1 MGKLVSN
8 TSYST
13 LSHLLEGHFRD
24 LHRRLE
30 ASEVKRIYN
39 ISIPHL
45 APFLLFLKGPFIV
58 IEDSDDLASNLYK
71 DLIFFCSILN
81 REASKVHYFPPLTDN
96 GTAGKRARSLLAI
109 KGSLD
114 SSIITSKEAFFTG
127 YTLSDIES
135 RALGI
140 FKNQELER
148 HWLEKW
154 LLSNG
159 YKRVSM
165 VIEKGEFSSRGW
177 IFDIFPITEE
187 EPIRIEYFGDNIDLI
202 RTFDIET
209 QRSIKEIEGLTIF
222 SAIEPE
228 QKNNLLDLADFTNSY
243 ILFPDSCQD
252 LLRDYLHRPYK
263 LITFSHLPFVGKGI
277 DSMEYSIKG
286 LGILPEERKGIES
299 LPSILNT
306 IDKKV
311 IALFPSLAQAERF
324 RDILADGDLIAPILD
339 KSDIGLFEG
348 RIGITV
354 GRLSSGLNLPEV
366 IFLTD
371 REVFGERIAYRPIRR
386 SRVSKLLL
394 NYEDLN
400 PGDYIVH
407 KDHGIGRFVGLDRQK
422 TGDYEEDLI
431 IIEYANGR
439 LFVPFHSINKLQKYT
454 SSEGHVPHIN
464 KLGGREWE
472 RTKQR
477 VKKGISD
484 MAERLLR
491 LYAERKVARGFAFS
505 KDTPLHR
512 EFDDFFPYEETPDQI
527 RSIEEIKRRLY
538 SDVPMD
544 MLLCGDV
551 GYGKTE
557 VAMRAAFRAVYDG
570 KQVIVLVPSTLLSEQ
585 HYRTFKIRF
594 SGFPVRIE
602 CLNRFKKA
610 QEIKRIIKAIAKGEV
625 DIIIGTHMLL
635 KRDIR
640 FYDPGLLIID
650 EEHRFGV
657 AQKERLK
664 EFKKDMDVLTL
675 TATPIPRTLQ
685 MSLSGIREMCV
696 IETPPE
702 ERLAVKSIVSVFNR
716 DIIKEA
722 IEREIKRGGQ
732 VFFVHNRIGDIEGIA
747 DFIKGLLP
755 NVKVGI
761 AHSRMR
767 EIDLERVMIRFLNR
781 EIDVLVS
788 TAIISSGLDI
798 ANANTIIINRAD
810 TFGLSDLYQ
819 LRGRV
824 GRSNVQAFAYF
835 LIPGEDII
843 TDEAKK
849 RLKAIKEM
857 SYLGAGFRL
866 ALKDLEIRGAGN
878 LLGAEQSG
886 HIYKVGFDMY
896 MEMLE
901 RAVAELKGLEVKEEI
916 DPQIRFSIS
925 AFIPEDYIPDP
936 AIRLS
941 IYRRI
946 STAKTRDSLID
957 LREEI
962 IDRFG
967 RIPREVEN
975 LLTIMN
981 IKILARHLFIS
992 NITGLDGRIRFTFV
1006 HDPENRYKMPEDFL
1020 DRVLKRLFELQGKE
1034 RFRFL
1039 PDGFELDTRTRLRD
1053 AIIKV
1058 ERFLSNL
1065 GKTI

>member
-1 MGKLVSN
+1 MRQLISN

-13 LSHLLEGHFRD
+13 LSHLLESHLRE
-24 LHRRLE
+24 LHKNLE

-39 ISIPHL
+39 LSIPHL
-45 APFLLFLKGPFIV
+45 ALLLAFLKKQFIV
-58 IEDSDDLASNLYK
+58 IEDSDDLASNLYR
-71 DLIFFCSILN
+71 DLIFFCSIFGKETS
-81 REASKVHYFPPLTDN
+81 RIHYFPPLTDN
-96 GTAGKRARSLLAI
+96 ETAGKRAKSLLGL

-114 SSIITSKEAFFTG
+114 SSIITSKEALSTG
-127 YTLSDIES
+127 YSLTDTQSL
-135 RALGI
+135 ALRI
-140 FKNQELER
+140 FKNQELDR
-148 HWLEKW
+148 QWLERW
-154 LLSNG
+154 LLSQG

-177 IFDIFPITEE
+177 IFDIFPVTEE
-187 EPIRIEYFGDNIDLI
+187 VPVRIEYFGDNIDLI

-209 QRSIKEIEGLTIF
+209 QRSINEIEGLTIY
-222 SAIEPE
+222 SASEPE
-228 QKNNLLDLADFTNSY
+228 QKNNLLDLADFTNSN
-243 ILFPDSCQD
+243 ILFSDSCSEF
-252 LLRDYLHRPYK
+252 LGDYLLKPYSF
-263 LITFSHLPFVGKGI
+263 ISFNHLPFVGKGI

-286 LGILPEERKGIES
+286 LGILPEERMGIEQVPPILKGI
-299 LPSILNT
+299 N
-306 IDKKV
+306 KKIV
-311 IALFPSLAQAERF
+311 AVFPSLAQAERF
-324 RDILADGDLIAPILD
+324 RDILADGDIIAPILD

-348 RIGITV
+348 RICITT
-354 GRLSSGLNLPEV
+354 GRLSSGLNLHEM

-371 REVFGERIAYRPIRR
+371 REIFGEGIAYRPIRR
-386 SRVSKLLL
+386 SKVSKLLL

-407 KDHGIGRFVGLDRQK
+407 RDHGIGRFIGLDRQK
-422 TGDYEEDLI
+422 AGDYEEDLI

-439 LFVPFHSINKLQKYT
+439 LFVPFHNINKLQKYT

-464 KLGGREWE
+464 KLGGKEWE

-484 MAERLLR
+484 MADKLLK
-491 LYAERKVARGFAFS
+491 LYAERKVSRGFAFS
-505 KDTPLHR
+505 EDTPLHR

-527 RSIEEIKRRLY
+527 RSIEEIKRCLY

-585 HYRTFKIRF
+585 HHKTFKIRF

-602 CLNRFKKA
+602 CLNRFKKRE
-610 QEIKRIIKAIAKGEV
+610 EIKRAIKAIADGEV

-635 KRDIR
+635 KRDIK

-664 EFKKDMDVLTL
+664 EFKKNMDVLTL

-685 MSLSGIREMCV
+685 MSLSGIRQMCT

-702 ERLAVKSIVSVFNR
+702 ERLSVRSIVTVFNQDTIR
-716 DIIKEA
+716 EA

-732 VFFVHNRIGDIEGIA
+732 VFFVHNRILDIEKIA
-747 DFIKGLLP
+747 GFIKGILP
-755 NVKVGI
+755 NLKIGI

-767 EIDLERVMIRFLNR
+767 EIDLEGIMLRFLNR

-788 TAIISSGLDI
+788 TAIIGSGLDI
-798 ANANTIIINRAD
+798 PNANTIIINRAD

-849 RLKAIKEM
+849 RLKAIQEM

-901 RAVAELKGLEVKEEI
+901 KAVAELRGEEVKEEI
-916 DPQIRFSIS
+916 DPQIRFRIS
-925 AFIPEDYIPDP
+925 AFIPEDYIPD
-936 AIRLS
+936 AGIRLS

-946 STAKTRDSLID
+946 STARTRDALID
-957 LREEI
+957 IRGEI

-967 RIPREVEN
+967 RMPREFEN

-992 NITGLDGRIRFTFV
+992 NVTDSDGRVRFTFV
-1006 HDPENRYKMPEDFL
+1006 HDPENRYKMPENFFDKI
-1020 DRVLKRLFELQGKE
+1020 LKRLFELQGKE
-1034 RFRFL
+1034 RIRFL
-1039 PDGFELDTRTRLRD
+1039 PDGFELDTRTRQRD
-1053 AIIKV
+1053 VIIKV
-1058 ERFLSNL
+1058 EKFLINL
-1065 GKTI
+1065 GKTV